1 MKYVYIW
8 IRSTDNCINWLL
20 IKNYG
25 EPWGIKEKEKKKK
38 WLMIKKMCP
47 VKICF

>member
-8 IRSTDNCINWLL
+8 IRFTDNCINWLL

-25 EPWGIKEKEKKKK
+25 EPWGIKEKKKR
-38 WLMIKKMCP
+38 WLKIKNLSG
-47 VKICF
+47 